1 MKGGNFWFMTTDKA
15 AANISYSS
23 SSGATNVLFLW
34 SFNSNSYDVGS
45 SSAANR
51 WRDVVTD
58 AGGTFTVLHNPGISS
73 TWPSDLSPYNII
85 LDFRLPYNVSHDSNA
100 SALASYVQNGG
111 YLFKIWTENGCCGSA
126 TTIEETNSILSAL
139 GYGSFSRTNNH
150 SGYKNFNISSTLSS
164 NSSIDFS
171 AVVGLS
177 LIHI

>member
-34 SFNSNSYDVGS
+34 SFISGSYDNGS

-51 WRDVVTD
+51 WMDVVTD
-58 AGGTFTVLHNPGISS
+58 AGGTFTVLNNPGISS

-85 LDFRLPYNVSHDSNA
+85 LDFRMPYNVSHDSNA

-126 TTIEETNSILSAL
+126 TTIEETNSIFICTWLRL
-139 GYGSFSRTNNH
+139 IFSN
-150 SGYKNFNISSTLSS
+150 
-164 NSSIDFS
+164 
-171 AVVGLS
+171 
-177 LIHI
+177 